1 MSKGYYIT
9 IKESICAPVQIEAED
24 KLEQRIKLKAILPKS
39 EMKELLKEALLDL
52 GFLEEEELLVRL
64 DESGELQIVDL
75 EKMIL
80 TAKINRSETEMREL
94 SEQKQITLE
103 KRVQQ
108 EQIKQQLKERLQEQV
123 DNLTTEHSA
132 RLQLEIAATLAENTP
147 QRNELIHTALQKT
160 YAEAL
165 KRKAQSLGQ
174 VLEQSENI
182 SEDGQYELNIKIE
195 L

>member
-1 MSKGYYIT
+1 
-9 IKESICAPVQIEAED
+9 
-24 KLEQRIKLKAILPKS
+24 
-39 EMKELLKEALLDL
+39 MKELLKEALLDL